1 MATSGTLGDLT
12 AGSDGLL
19 VEVDGD
25 DAEVAAVCGRLT
37 DAGATVEVDGRRVV
51 VRVGTATV
59 DPRDLVRDAVV
70 AEGVGIRRL
79 STRTTRLEDV
89 FLEVGS

>member
-1 MATSGTLGDLT
+1 M
-12 AGSDGLL
+12 
-19 VEVDGD
+19 
-25 DAEVAAVCGRLT
+25 
-37 DAGATVEVDGRRVV
+37 
-51 VRVGTATV
+51 GTATV